1 MLLIAIALLVIAFL
15 QQKFYPLL
23 EKWGFTI
30 SNNVITVDEDLPNFF
45 EAVKLSDADW
55 MVYENSN
62 LRKNYSFEFIPEDVE
77 ERLDDWQLAKKPI

>member
-15 QQKFYPLL
+15 RQKFYPLL

-77 ERLDDWQLAKKPI
+77 ERLDDW